1 MADEIHGQKMSDY
14 TPLSDL
20 TQAEQETYLANA
32 AVTTYGKTS
41 VGGANTNVNVPLSA
55 IKPDVP
61 VTDVQVGGSS
71 VVSNGVAIIQ
81 KYSADY
87 PIMNTGYEFSLDYN
101 HDQFTIAGD
110 NNTELTLTN
119 PVPPPGDN
127 AHRGEFLTVNNSDE
141 IVWDTIPTAPTYT
154 AGTGIDITSNAI
166 SVTLPVPDPGTNEHR
181 GHVLT
186 VNNSDDTIEWA
197 APQGGGGG
205 GGNPYT
211 KVEVTPEAAVLNG
224 KKSSY
229 GFVLFDQ
236 SVNIANNTLSVIPGG
251 IGYEDRENPDE
262 ESYDIWSKAI
272 DVFKINLPA
281 GTDFP
286 MAVVEFP
293 LTPNQ
298 GASVNTIEVY
308 VGSTKLTQIRDV
320 PYRDDAIVGNEIYAD
335 AGMEH
340 VTDSGSNYWKW
351 TDIWGNNLASA
362 KTAIVNMNNDGY
374 TNPKVQVHIFGSCY
388 RVMSSVQTEIVPAS

>member
-61 VTDVQVGGSS
+61 VTDVLVGGSS

-186 VNNSDDTIEWA
+186 VNNSDDSIKWA
-197 APQGGGGG
+197 APQGSGG

-211 KVEVTPEAAVLNG
+211 KVSVTPGTSYPNG
-224 KKSSY
+224 KLSEY
-229 GFVLFDQ
+229 NNNLFDQ
-236 SVNIANNTLSVIPGG
+236 DVNISNNTYSVLSTE
-251 IGYEDRENPDE
+251 IGYDSTKSYPD
-262 ESYDIWSKAI
+262 SQAI
-272 DVFKINLPA
+272 DVFKIKLPA
-281 GTDFP
+281 NTDFP
-286 MAVVEFP
+286 MAVVEFQ
-293 LTPNQ
+293 LTTGEN
-298 GASVNTIEVY
+298 ASVNKVEVY
-308 VGSTKLTQIRDV
+308 VGDTKLTQVKDAPYNDDV
-320 PYRDDAIVGNEIYAD
+320 AMVEVDEGDNEYYIHTKSITDATTAPQKIINLWQSYVARYR
-335 AGMEH
+335 
-340 VTDSGSNYWKW
+340 
-351 TDIWGNNLASA
+351 
-362 KTAIVNMNNDGY
+362 TAMVNDKNNDIY
-374 TNPKVQVHIFGSCY
+374 VKVQVHIFGSCY
-388 RVMSSVQTEIVPAS
+388 RVMTSHPAAQIPAS